1 MTERENR
8 KKNFDLLAMGELLLR
23 LSPPGERPDNK
34 RRYF

>member
-23 LSPPGERPDNK
+23 LDP
-34 RRYF
+34 RRGTTG

>member
-23 LSPPGERPDNK
+23 PVP
-34 RRYF
+34 RRGTTG